1 MLKGIKALSVVL
13 TTIRKGQLIIKDSQK
28 VKQIMTQN
36 QVERTNINEF
46 TQTCENQAIGEN
58 YEQPNHGRNQQSGKT
73 KHNRYRKICS

>member
-28 VKQIMTQN
+28 VKQILTQN

-46 TQTCENQAIGEN
+46 TASESQETGES
-58 YEQPNHGRNQQSGKT
+58 YEQPNHGRNKQSSKRQHSRF
-73 KHNRYRKICS
+73 KPVCS